1 MAPHAN
7 WKGFFAPFPRLL
19 RYPYK
24 VRNEDEYFDDIQDI
38 KVIKDMLDLA
48 KHIVE
53 QRRGTG

>member
-38 KVIKDMLDLA
+38 KVTSISLSRDEIRDNCS
-48 KHIVE
+48 
-53 QRRGTG
+53 R